1 MANKAAFEA
10 VDSLLRS
17 LTASPLPFGGKILI
31 AVGDFR
37 QVAPVVK
44 GGGLSAAIDASVRTS
59 HLWPTFQVHCLT
71 QPMRNAQ
78 DPEFCEYADSIGENA
93 EGSAILHYSTCLGP
107 MI

>member
-10 VDSLLRS
+10 VNSLLYS

-44 GGGLSAAIDASVRTS
+44 GGGLSAAIDASIRTS
-59 HLWPTFQVHCLT
+59 HLWPAFQIHRLT
-71 QPMRNAQ
+71 RPMRNAQ
-78 DPEFCEYADSIGENA
+78 DLGFCEYAV
-93 EGSAILHYSTCLGP
+93 
-107 MI
+107 

>member
-10 VDSLLRS
+10 VDSLLYS

-44 GGGLSAAIDASVRTS
+44 GRGLSAAIDASVRTS
-59 HLWPTFQVHCLT
+59 HL
-71 QPMRNAQ
+71 
-78 DPEFCEYADSIGENA
+78 
-93 EGSAILHYSTCLGP
+93 
-107 MI
+107 

>member
-10 VDSLLRS
+10 VDSLLYS

-44 GGGLSAAIDASVRTS
+44 GGGLSAAIDTSIYTS
-59 HLWPTFQVHCLT
+59 HL
-71 QPMRNAQ
+71 
-78 DPEFCEYADSIGENA
+78 
-93 EGSAILHYSTCLGP
+93 
-107 MI
+107 

>member
-59 HLWPTFQVHCLT
+59 HLWPAFQIHRLT
-71 QPMRNAQ
+71 QPMRNA
-78 DPEFCEYADSIGENA
+78 
-93 EGSAILHYSTCLGP
+93 
-107 MI
+107 